1 MKAAL
6 YARFSTD
13 KQSSIEDQ
21 FRVCR
26 RIAAHHG
33 FNVVTTFEDA
43 AISGG
48 TTQRPGYQSLL
59 AAARRHEINVIVAED
74 TSRLW
79 RNMAEQSPRFAELR
93 DLGIHVVTHDLDTRQ
108 ESAEWMSAILGT
120 AASAYRSEIGR
131 RTRRGLE
138 GRAIKA
144 MPTGGRS
151 YGYVSAADSGTGQ
164 RAVDPER
171 AEVVRRIFDLYADGM
186 APRAIAETLN
196 RERVPS
202 PGSTWKRTERRSGG
216 WLASAIAGDVRRGLG
231 ILNNALY
238 RGEVIWNRF
247 KWVRM
252 AADSS
257 KRRMVENPRSEWIV
271 HHDERLRIVADD
283 LWHAVKRRQQEQ
295 STVIGERVRRG
306 LSRAASKSTGRTTKY
321 LLSGL
326 LRCGTCGSSLVVSGG
341 PYYACSTRVNGGAS
355 ACTNSVRIT
364 RTSVEDLLLNDLR
377 TSLRDPAL
385 IKEAC
390 QRARKL
396 LRAKRTAPTVTPA
409 QVLKVEQEVE
419 SLTEAIASGL
429 LKFSPALAQRLQGAE
444 EELAGLR
451 AAQARHVPEANIE
464 KLGAGLEARF
474 ARMADDFERALID
487 RHGEKGRQELR
498 GLLGQFKVESDERE
512 IRFYNEQSRH
522 VAALLRA
529 VGATDARNYGSGGR
543 I

>member
-1 MKAAL
+1 MRAAL

-21 FRVCR
+21 LRVCR

-33 FNVVTTFEDA
+33 FIVVTTFEDA

-59 AAARRHEINVIVAED
+59 AAARRREIDVIIAED

-93 DLGIHVVTHDLDTRQ
+93 DLGVQVVTHDLDTRQ
-108 ESAEWMSAILGT
+108 DSAEWMSAILGT

-151 YGYVSAADSGTGQ
+151 YGYVSAAHSGTGE
-164 RAVDPER
+164 REVSPEQG
-171 AEVVRRIFDLYADGM
+171 EVVRRIYRLYADGM
-186 APRAIAETLN
+186 GPRNIADTLN

-202 PGSTWKRTERRSGG
+202 PGSTWKRAERRSGG
-216 WLASAIAGDVRRGLG
+216 WLASAIAGDIRRGLG

-238 RGEVIWNRF
+238 RGDVIWNRF
-247 KWVRM
+247 KWLRM

-271 HHDERLRIVADD
+271 HHDERLRIVPDD
-283 LWHAVKRRQQEQ
+283 LWQAVKRRQESQ
-295 STVIGERVRRG
+295 SAVIGERVRRG
-306 LSRAASKSTGRTTKY
+306 LSRASARSTGRTTKY

-355 ACTNSVRIT
+355 ACTNTVRIA

-377 TSLRDPAL
+377 TSLRDPVVVR
-385 IKEAC
+385 EAC
-390 QRARKL
+390 RRARRL
-396 LRAKRTAPTVTPA
+396 LRTKPSAPTVTPA
-409 QVLKVEQEVE
+409 QVLKVEKEVE

-451 AAQARHVPEANIE
+451 AAQARHVPEANVQ
-464 KLGAGLEARF
+464 KLGTGLEACFVRL
-474 ARMADDFERALID
+474 ADDFERALID
-487 RHGEKGRQELR
+487 RHGERGRQELR
-498 GLLGQFKVESDERE
+498 GLLGQFKVEADDQE
-512 IRFYNEQSRH
+512 IRFYNEQGRIE
-522 VAALLRA
+522 AALLRA
-529 VGATDARNYGSGGR
+529 VGSDARNCGSGGR